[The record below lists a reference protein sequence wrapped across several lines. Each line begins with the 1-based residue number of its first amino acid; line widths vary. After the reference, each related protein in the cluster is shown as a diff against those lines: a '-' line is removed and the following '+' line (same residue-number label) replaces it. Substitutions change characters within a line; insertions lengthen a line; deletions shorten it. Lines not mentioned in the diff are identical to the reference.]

1 MREPVGGGVQLGEGD
16 RLAGPGHHHRRLA
29 GLLGRDLS

>member
-1 MREPVGGGVQLGEGD
+1 MREPVSSRVQLGEGD
-16 RLAGPGHHHRRLA
+16 RLAGPGHYHRRLA